1 MYTAFGTIVT
11 AVVTPFAADGSVDHD
26 ELRRILRHLES
37 NGSDGV
43 VIAGTTGESP
53 TLSDEEKL
61 ECFRTAI
68 DEVGGRLA
76 VIAGTV
82 VAIMPVVGAILG
94 VALIVAPAAAARLLV
109 RDWRWCPPHRS
120 RSAGPLRPP

>member
-11 AVVTPFAADGSVDHD
+11 AVITPFAADGSVDHD
-26 ELRRILRHLES
+26 ELRRVRRHLEAS
-37 NGSDGV
+37 GSDGV

-61 ECFRTAI
+61 ACLRTAV

-76 VIAGTV
+76 VLAGTGTNHTQHSV
-82 VAIMPVVGAILG
+82 ELTR
-94 VALIVAPAAAARLLV
+94 AAVEA
-109 RDWRWCPPHRS
+109 
-120 RSAGPLRPP
+120 